1 MSENAQTAP
10 TREEMVKF
18 FSEQIE
24 MKELQLKLQEINTR
38 YAVAKAEELK
48 ALSFIAQMT
57 NPKPTDVVS
66 EENTVPHIITQED
79 LDNNPDLVEYGV
91 KVGDEVR
98 IPKEDQFVQE
108 EGGPLAMEE
117 VKKEAPKKTLK
128 KKD

>member
-10 TREEMVKF
+10 SKEEMVKF

-24 MKELQLKLQEINTR
+24 VKELQLKLQEINTKF
-38 YAVAKAEELK
+38 AVARAEELK

-57 NPKPTDVVS
+57 NPKTTDVAT

-79 LDNNPDLVEYGV
+79 LDNNPDLEGYGV

-98 IPKEDQFVQE
+98 IPKQE
-108 EGGPLAMEE
+108 LMSEE
-117 VKKEAPKKTLK
+117 PKQQQSAKTLK
-128 KKD
+128 KKA